1 MHRLLIALIAAAALG
16 ACATAQNPRD
26 PLEPFN
32 RTMFGFNEGL
42 DDAVFRPVVKVY
54 TKAVP
59 DTLRTGVGNFFSN
72 LGDVWTGV
80 NNLLQ
85 GKPDQAVSDAG
96 RVLINST
103 IGMLGLFDFASDM
116 GLQRHNEDFGQT
128 LGRWGVG
135 GGAYVVLPVFG
146 PRTVRD
152 GFGLALDLYVYPVGF
167 VPHVATRNTIW
178 GVGFLDT
185 RTNLIEAS
193 NLLDEAAIDRYT
205 FVRESY
211 LQRRRNQIYDGDPPP
226 LPQSP
231 KDDDEPADAATKR
244 SGVAPSAPGAEPAK
258 DADTPP
264 SALAT
269 MATERPRAVAY
280 PVAVPGIPDVVGGAP
295 DALKL

>member
-1 MHRLLIALIAAAALG
+1 MLG
-16 ACATAQNPRD
+16 GCATAQNPRD

-32 RTMFGFNEGL
+32 RTMFRFNEGL
-42 DDAVFRPVVKVY
+42 DDALFRPAVKVY
-54 TKAVP
+54 TSVVP
-59 DTLRTGVGNFFSN
+59 DVLRTGVGNFYSN
-72 LGDVWTGV
+72 LGDLWTGV

-152 GFGLALDLYVYPVGF
+152 GFGLALDLYAAPAGF
-167 VPHVATRNTIW
+167 VDHVATRNSIL
-178 GVGFLDT
+178 GIGFLDA
-185 RTNLIEAS
+185 RTNLIESS
-193 NLLDEAAIDRYT
+193 NLLDEAALDRYT
-205 FVRESY
+205 FIRESY

-226 LPQSP
+226 LPQSL
-231 KDDDEPADAATKR
+231 KDDDEPAEVKLAEVALPSPAVELAEDAKL
-244 SGVAPSAPGAEPAK
+244 PSPAAMAE
-258 DADTPP
+258 
-264 SALAT
+264 
-269 MATERPRAVAY
+269 ERPRGVAF
-280 PVAVPGIPDVVGGAP
+280 PVPVPGIPDVIGVAP
-295 DALKL
+295 AALKL